1 MSYTSQP
8 WTLNSKEPKT
18 LKAKREEM
26 QMKEISKKVEE
37 NLPVAVARVVKFLNE
52 NKEQTYT
59 NSQIAAA
66 TGVKSVSGIMDK
78 LEEIGVVK
86 VVKIRKSLTSG
97 ISQVYQ
103 SYMGSLNKVEKE
115 RAAEGAIA
123 QIFGVFRKIHGT
135 YTKEELSEITGISK
149 NKVSTALSTLLVTEN
164 IKVIGIKENALV
176 YQNIRG
182 NKKAV
187 NISTEPDSN
196 YMTLGNYIKMN
207 NIRSD
212 SKEIKALVAKEK
224 GHSRLF
230 YSGKGIVK
238 EYEITYLQKVIGL
251 GKKKNKKGLVEK
263 IKIFSRA
270 L

>member
-78 LEEIGVVK
+78 LEEIGVAK

-103 SYMGSLNKVEKE
+103 SGLGACNRVEKE
-115 RAAEGAIA
+115 RMA
-123 QIFGVFRKIHGT
+123 QGVITQVLSLFEKSTNKIWSK
-135 YTKEELSEITGISK
+135 KEISEESGISRD
-149 NKVSTALSTLLVTEN
+149 KVGTVLSVLLVTGK
-164 IKVIGIKENALV
+164 IKAVGEKDGALV
-176 YQNIRG
+176 YQNIKG
-182 NKKAV
+182 NKKAIP
-187 NISTEPDSN
+187 ISVEADSN
-196 YMTLGNYIKMN
+196 YITLGNYIRMN
-207 NIRSD
+207 GIKGN
-212 SKEIKALVAKEK
+212 SKGIKAAIAKEK

-230 YSGKGIVK
+230 YSSKRVVK
-238 EYEITYLQKVIGL
+238 EYEVTYLQKVIGL
-251 GKKKNKKGLVEK
+251 GEKKSKKGLIER
-263 IKIFSRA
+263 IKVW
-270 L
+270 